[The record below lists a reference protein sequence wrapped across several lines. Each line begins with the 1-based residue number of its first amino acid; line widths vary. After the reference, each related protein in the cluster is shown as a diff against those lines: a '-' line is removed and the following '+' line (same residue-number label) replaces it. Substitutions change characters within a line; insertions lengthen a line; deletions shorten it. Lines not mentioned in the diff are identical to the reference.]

1 MKKFFYV
8 CQTVSKFTRD
18 IEIKMY
24 KKVLL
29 YPSNSF
35 EVYPLFFFNT
45 DYVYFSVFDNILS
58 CNRIARCSRTSLQVK
73 QS

>member
-1 MKKFFYV
+1 MKKFFYI
-8 CQTVSKFTRD
+8 CQTVSKFTHD

-35 EVYPLFFFNT
+35 EVYPLFFST
-45 DYVYFSVFDNILS
+45 DYVYLSVFVNMLS